1 MLISI
6 FIAICSIFAGF
17 SAYAVQEVY
26 QEEYQT
32 IYTETPVQ
40 SYYAY
45 PDDPNFIPE
54 TEFMERADSLDYDKN
69 IIDARMA
76 EERQHPGVM
85 FANRPMVICRN
96 FGCTRL
102 NDRITRTF
110 LFNSLSNMFMM
121 NAHSRVYICEADPFS
136 RDCLQSGISFPV
148 RSGIA
153 NAMVKIPKATIS
165 QVSVSTGLSKA
176 TVGMTYEFLVNGID
190 RRCEPTVMD
199 IMVPINSEAVL
210 SNREFACNMTSDGIS
225 SVSLIVSID
234 YIDLDYGILGGYYSL
249 GMQGPTTGGGTGYAL
264 FKTEFATSGMTFRAA
279 TTESIEV
286 EEDIIGPSNSMRTIQ
301 PGEYAVQPLKK

>member
-1 MLISI
+1 MAR
-6 FIAICSIFAGF
+6 FILMAMFAGLVVF
-17 SAYAVQEVY
+17 NVHAATTDETVVY
-26 QEEYQT
+26 DNFQT

-54 TEFMERADSLDYDKN
+54 TEFMNRADSLGYDFN
-69 IIDARMA
+69 IEEARQFETML
-76 EERQHPGVM
+76 HPGVS
-85 FANRPMVICRN
+85 FADRPMIICRN

-110 LFNSLSNMFMM
+110 LFNSLANMFMM
-121 NAHSRVYICEADPFS
+121 NEYSRVYICEADPFS

-153 NAMVKIPKATIS
+153 NALVKIPKATIS
-165 QVSVSTGLSKA
+165 QVNVSTGLSKA
-176 TVGMTYEFLVNGID
+176 TVSMTYEFLVNGIA
-190 RRCEPTVMD
+190 RTCEPTIMD
-199 IMVPINSEAVL
+199 IVVPINSQATL
-210 SNREFACNMTSDGIS
+210 SNREFTCNMTSDGLS
-225 SVSLIVSID
+225 NVSLLVSID

-264 FKTEFATSGMTFRAA
+264 FKTEFTTGGMQFRAA
-279 TTESIEV
+279 VTG
-286 EEDIIGPSNSMRTIQ
+286 EDDIAGANSMMTIQ
-301 PGEYAVQPLKK
+301 PGEYAVEPLKK

>member
-1 MLISI
+1 MAR
-6 FIAICSIFAGF
+6 FILPVVFASLVACG
-17 SAYAVQEVY
+17 AYAATEDIVY
-26 QEEYQT
+26 DNFQT

-54 TEFMERADSLDYDKN
+54 TEFMNRADSLNYDLN
-69 IIDARMA
+69 IEEARQIESMV
-76 EERQHPGVM
+76 HPGVM
-85 FANRPMVICRN
+85 FADRPMIICRN

-110 LFNSLSNMFMM
+110 LFNSLANMFMM
-121 NAHSRVYICEADPFS
+121 NTHSRLYICEADPFS

-153 NAMVKIPKATIS
+153 NALVKIPKATIS
-165 QVSVSTGLSKA
+165 QVNVSTGLSRA
-176 TVGMTYEFLVNGID
+176 TVSMTYDFLVNGIE
-190 RRCEPTVMD
+190 RTCEPTIMD
-199 IMVPINSEAVL
+199 IVIPANSQATL
-210 SNREFACNMTSDGIS
+210 SNREFTCNMTSDGLS
-225 SVSLIVSID
+225 NVSLLVNID

-264 FKTEFATSGMTFRAA
+264 FKTEFTTGGMQFRAA
-279 TTESIEV
+279 VTDES
-286 EEDIIGPSNSMRTIQ
+286 DMAGANSMKMIQ
-301 PGEYAVQPLKK
+301 PGEYAVEPLK

>member
-1 MLISI
+1 MAR
-6 FIAICSIFAGF
+6 FILPVVFASLVTCG
-17 SAYAVQEVY
+17 AYAATEDIVY
-26 QEEYQT
+26 DNFQT

-54 TEFMERADSLDYDKN
+54 TEFMNRADSLNYDLN
-69 IIDARMA
+69 IEEARQIESMA
-76 EERQHPGVM
+76 HPGVM
-85 FANRPMVICRN
+85 FADRPMIICRN

-110 LFNSLSNMFMM
+110 LFNSLANMFMM
-121 NAHSRVYICEADPFS
+121 NTHSRLYICEADPFS

-153 NAMVKIPKATIS
+153 NALVKIPKATIS
-165 QVSVSTGLSKA
+165 QVNVSTGLSRA
-176 TVGMTYEFLVNGID
+176 TVSMTYDFLVNGIE
-190 RRCEPTVMD
+190 RTCEPTIMD
-199 IMVPINSEAVL
+199 IVIPANSQATL
-210 SNREFACNMTSDGIS
+210 SNREFTCNMTSDGLS
-225 SVSLIVSID
+225 NVSLLVNID

-264 FKTEFATSGMTFRAA
+264 FKTEFTTGGMQFRAA
-279 TTESIEV
+279 VTDES
-286 EEDIIGPSNSMRTIQ
+286 DMAGANSMMMIQ
-301 PGEYAVQPLKK
+301 PGEYAVEPLK

>member
-1 MLISI
+1 MARPIFMAIFSI
-6 FIAICSIFAGF
+6 FLATSAIAATENI
-17 SAYAVQEVY
+17 VY
-26 QEEYQT
+26 DNFQT

-54 TEFMERADSLDYDKN
+54 TEFMERADSVDYDQN
-69 IIDARMA
+69 IIAAREQEVA
-76 EERQHPGVM
+76 LHPGVM
-85 FANRPMVICRN
+85 FADRPMIICRN

-110 LFNSLSNMFMM
+110 LFNSLANMFMM
-121 NAHSRVYICEADPFS
+121 NAHSRLYICEADPFS

-153 NAMVKIPKATIS
+153 NALVKIPKATIS
-165 QVSVSTGLSKA
+165 QVNVSTGLSKA

-190 RRCEPTVMD
+190 RQCEPTVMD
-199 IMVPINSEAVL
+199 IMVPINSQATL
-210 SNREFACNMTSDGIS
+210 SNREFTCNMTSDGMS
-225 SVSLIVSID
+225 NVSLLVSID

-264 FKTEFATSGMTFRAA
+264 FKTEFTTGGMQFRAA
-279 TTESIEV
+279 IDI
-286 EEDIIGPSNSMRTIQ
+286 EEDMQGPNNAMRAIQ
-301 PGEYAVQPLKK
+301 PGEYAVGPLTK

>member
-1 MLISI
+1 MTKTILTSGI
-6 FIAICSIFAGF
+6 IALFATTAMAATTDIYET
-17 SAYAVQEVY
+17 SV
-26 QEEYQT
+26 QT
-32 IYTETPVQ
+32 IYQDVPLQ

-54 TEFMERADSLDYDKN
+54 TEFMERADSLDYDQN
-69 IIDARMA
+69 IEQVRA
-76 EERQHPGVM
+76 EEDAMHPGVM
-85 FANRPMVICRN
+85 FADRPMIICRD

-110 LFNSLSNMFMM
+110 LFNSLANMFMM

-165 QVSVSTGLSKA
+165 QVNVSTGLSKA

-190 RRCEPTVMD
+190 RRCEPTIMD
-199 IMVPINSEAVL
+199 IMVPINSQATL
-210 SNREFACNMTSDGIS
+210 SNREFACNMTSDGLS
-225 SVSLIVSID
+225 NVSLLVSID

-264 FKTEFATSGMTFRAA
+264 FKTEFTTGGMQFRAA
-279 TTESIEV
+279 TNGTDADMMGV
-286 EEDIIGPSNSMRTIQ
+286 NNAMRTIQ
-301 PGEYAVQPLKK
+301 PGEYAVEPLNK

>member
-1 MLISI
+1 MARPI
-6 FIAICSIFAGF
+6 FMAVF
-17 SAYAVQEVY
+17 STFLATSALAATENIVY
-26 QEEYQT
+26 DNFQT

-54 TEFMERADSLDYDKN
+54 TEFMERADSIDYDQN
-69 IIDARMA
+69 IIAAREQEVA
-76 EERQHPGVM
+76 LHPGVM
-85 FANRPMVICRN
+85 FADRPMIICRN

-110 LFNSLSNMFMM
+110 LFNSLANMFMM
-121 NAHSRVYICEADPFS
+121 NAHSRLYICEADPFS

-153 NAMVKIPKATIS
+153 NALVKIPKATIS
-165 QVSVSTGLSKA
+165 QVNVSTGLSKA

-190 RRCEPTVMD
+190 RQCEPTVMD
-199 IMVPINSEAVL
+199 IMVPINSQATL
-210 SNREFACNMTSDGIS
+210 SNREFTCNMTSDGMS
-225 SVSLIVSID
+225 NVSLLVSID

-264 FKTEFATSGMTFRAA
+264 FKTEFTTGGMQFHAA
-279 TTESIEV
+279 IDI
-286 EEDIIGPSNSMRTIQ
+286 EEDMQGPNNAMRTIQ
-301 PGEYAVQPLKK
+301 PGEYAVGPLTK